1 MLSYTVKLSPSSATF
16 FVELSLRARDELL
29 LRLPSWLPG
38 SYMVRDM
45 AAEIQT
51 MKVFSGSTSLPAIK
65 IDKST
70 WRVHVGDKERKLSI
84 RYEVFAQDPSVRRA
98 YLDTERAF
106 LTFSSLCLCPLGC
119 ESEAIEL
126 CIKKPQAV
134 RDWKVA
140 TELTPVKTDADGFG
154 IYQARDYDE
163 LIDMPMEVGPWEA
176 IEFKAFDVPHRIVLS
191 GKVPPFDRKR
201 LARDVKRCAETVIAF
216 FEPETHQAPF
226 ASYTFFLNLSEN
238 LYGGLEHRASTA
250 LAASFYDL
258 PIESQKEV
266 SSDYARLLELFTH
279 EYFHAWW
286 VKRVKPAAFI
296 PYELSAETYTELLW
310 VFEGFTSYYDALL
323 TARSGAIDTQTYLKS
338 LASTFNRH
346 LSGTAKTRQS
356 LAESSFDAWIK
367 YYKVRTNRSRSV
379 TSYYDKGAL
388 VALAL
393 DAYIRQ
399 KSKGKK
405 SLDDVLR
412 LAWQQYQ
419 EAGSTYAGLDEEV
432 MSELVWDATAVDVTE
447 CLDRWVYQPE
457 EPDYKAALK
466 TLGLSVEEK
475 DDEIELR
482 VLGAKLTGRDRLTVA
497 QLDEERAAEKAGL
510 CVGDELVAIDGIE
523 VRKSNLQKILQRYAD
538 QKSFRTHVFRNG
550 LLKDFSLKPNASQK
564 HTWSLKIAQK
574 KTAGQWLAAV

>member
-16 FVELSLRARDELL
+16 FVELSLSARDELL
-29 LRLPSWLPG
+29 LRLPAWLPG

-84 RYEVFAQDPSVRRA
+84 RCEVFAQDPSVRRA

-201 LARDVKRCAETVIAF
+201 LACDVKRCAETVIAF

-419 EAGSTYAGLDEEV
+419 EAGSAYAGLDEEV

-475 DDEIELR
+475 DDEIEHR

-497 QLDEERAAEKAGL
+497 QLDEEGAAEKAGL
-510 CVGDELVAIDGIE
+510 CVGDELLAIDGIE
-523 VRKSNLQKILQRYAD
+523 VRKNNLQKLLKRYAEE
-538 QKSFRTHVFRNG
+538 KSIRVHVFRSG
-550 LLKDFSLKPNASQK
+550 LLKDFTLKPQAFQK
-564 HTWSLKIAQK
+564 QTWSLKIAQK